1 MKNKTIYADFSTKK
15 VLKKDNLIENVDSDI
30 ITELERKIK
39 TIKNMQ
45 LSDSVKDAIINKELA
60 IFESKQNLELMK
72 HELKFEVSKSEEDL
86 VKHIRNITTLHFNN
100 LYASNSIELY
110 TSCSVVLDFL
120 KQKFVV
126 FEQKDSLQLDIRRG
140 FNSGGCESSLK
151 GLRDELQN
159 IRNGKKSITYESIHS
174 LCAVSNAISST
185 IYMILTD
192 KKAKDFFFNGL
203 FDNVE
208 NPEDFI
214 SKENEKTFEDNVKK
228 IRTAEEIAAISEMEH
243 AERVQAEKARTAFDS
258 FEEKDLPL

>member
-1 MKNKTIYADFSTKK
+1 MKNKTIYADFSLKK
-15 VLKKDNLIENVDSDI
+15 VLKKDDLIENIDSDI
-30 ITELERKIK
+30 ITELDNKIK
-39 TIKNMQ
+39 KIKKMQ
-45 LSDSVKDAIINKELA
+45 LSDSVKDAIITKELA

-100 LYASNSIELY
+100 LYANNSVELY

-120 KQKFVV
+120 RQKFIV
-126 FEQKDSLQLDIRRG
+126 FEGKDSLQLDIRRG
-140 FNSGGCESSLK
+140 FNYDGCKES
-151 GLRDELQN
+151 LRDLRSELQN
-159 IRNGKKSITYESIHS
+159 IRNGENSITYESMHS
-174 LCAVSNAISST
+174 LCSVSNAISST

-192 KKAKDFFFNGL
+192 KKAKEFFFNGL

-228 IRTAEEIAAISEMEH
+228 IRTAEEIAAIAAMEH
-243 AERVQAEKARTAFDS
+243 AERVQAENARIAFDS
-258 FEEKDLPL
+258 FDERDIPL